1 MEVQRVQ
8 SVASLSKN
16 TDTIP
21 SEFIKSENEQPAA
34 TTLHGVV
41 LEVPVIDIGLTDDS
55 NEKMIVELI
64 SEASRDWGIFQ
75 VVNHG
80 ILDQTISNLQRVGQE
95 FFELP
100 RAERE
105 LIAKTPESG
114 IEGFHPAER
123 GGGQEGLGG
132 SFVSQ
137 DMATCCCQLQ
147 GLAQESTFL
156 HVSGCFSTKV
166 FFLKDLRIVD
176 KVAVTRARAGR
187 ARTEGGYGGK
197 DTIFLMKINYYPPCP
212 QPDLALGVTILVAHT
227 DMSEVT
233 IVTSVEFFT

>member
-21 SEFIKSENEQPAA
+21 SEFIRSENEQLAA

-41 LEVPVIDIGLTDDS
+41 LEVPIIDIGLTDDS

-75 VVNHG
+75 VVDHG
-80 ILDQTISNLQRVGQE
+80 IPDQTISNLQQVGQE

-105 LIAKTPESG
+105 LIANTPKSG
-114 IEGFHPAER
+114 IEGYGTTLQKEVEGKKCWVDHLFHKIWPPA
-123 GGGQEGLGG
+123 
-132 SFVSQ
+132 
-137 DMATCCCQLQ
+137 A
-147 GLAQESTFL
+147 
-156 HVSGCFSTKV
+156 
-166 FFLKDLRIVD
+166 
-176 KVAVTRARAGR
+176 
-187 ARTEGGYGGK
+187 
-197 DTIFLMKINYYPPCP
+197 INYRFWPKNLPSYR
-212 QPDLALGVTILVAHT
+212 
-227 DMSEVT
+227 
-233 IVTSVEFFT
+233 SVVDSVLKYFSLKIWEL